1 MISYDTRYIANLD
14 SRFRA
19 EDLVDHSSQLLK
31 GVLDMCL
38 LSLIAEEP
46 SYGYEMAAKLE
57 DRGLRLVSEGS
68 IYPALSRLQKTGLVE
83 GYFVEVD
90 GSGPPRK
97 YYRLATEGRAHLT
110 RWTDEWEALST
121 GVSSVLNGG
130 IGDV

>member
-1 MISYDTRYIANLD
+1 MANLD
-14 SRFRA
+14 SRGPTGRRA
-19 EDLVDHSSQLLK
+19 EDRVDHSSQLLK

-68 IYPALSRLQKTGLVE
+68 IYPALSRLQKTGLVD
-83 GYFVEVD
+83 GYFVETD

-97 YYRLATEGRAHLT
+97 YYRIGSDGRSHLKT
-110 RWTDEWEALST
+110 WAGEWEALST
-121 GVSSVLNGG
+121 GVTSVLNGG
-130 IGDV
+130 VGDD